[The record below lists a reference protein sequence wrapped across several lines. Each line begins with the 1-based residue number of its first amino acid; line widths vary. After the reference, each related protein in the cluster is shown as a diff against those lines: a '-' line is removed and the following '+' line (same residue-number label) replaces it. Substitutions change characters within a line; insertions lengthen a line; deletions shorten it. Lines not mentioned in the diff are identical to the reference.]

1 MSPDCPPEFGPR
13 PRRPWRNMPEFT
25 SLVGPAGA
33 AAFRR
38 TELSA
43 RIDFFLRTGF
53 LLGAFFFTAFFFEV
67 FFLGVVFLRAFF
79 LVGIRKVYHYQIL
92 RTTHGF
98 CQASYLESSRC
109 SIDRAAEQG
118 RVFQWSSASND

>member
-1 MSPDCPPEFGPR
+1 
-13 PRRPWRNMPEFT
+13 MPEFT
-25 SLVGPAGA
+25 SLVRPAGT

-53 LLGAFFFTAFFFEV
+53 LAVGFFFET
-67 FFLGVVFLRAFF
+67 FFGGLFLVVVFLRVFF
-79 LVGIRKVYHYQIL
+79 LVGSRKVYHYQML

-98 CQASYLESSRC
+98 CQANCLGSSRC

-118 RVFQWSSASND
+118 RVFEWCSASNH

>member
-1 MSPDCPPEFGPR
+1 
-13 PRRPWRNMPEFT
+13 MPEFT
-25 SLVGPAGA
+25 SLVRPAGPAVL
-33 AAFRR
+33 RR

-53 LLGAFFFTAFFFEV
+53 FLGAFFFKAIFSEA
-67 FFLGVVFLRAFF
+67 FFLGVVFLRTFF

-98 CQASYLESSRC
+98 CQTNYLPGGYGVLLTGWLSKVESS
-109 SIDRAAEQG
+109 SGVQHLTTSS
-118 RVFQWSSASND
+118 VFSKFYGN